1 MIRFLDFLLSLIGLI
16 ILLPFMLIIG
26 ILVKISS
33 KGPVLFV
40 QQRVGRHNKDF
51 AFYKFRTMTVSNNE
65 QLQITAGSNISR
77 ITKVGA
83 FLRTYK
89 LDELPQLFNVLI
101 NDMSFVGPRPEVRR
115 YVNLYTPEQQKVLTI
130 KPGITDYA
138 SLAFYNE
145 QALLATQSNPEAY
158 YINTIMP
165 QKIQLNMQYVRNP
178 TTGNYGRVLFLTIRA
193 FFGIRSKNK

>member
-1 MIRFLDFLLSLIGLI
+1 MIRLLDCLLSLIGLI
-16 ILLPFMLIIG
+16 ILLPFMLLIG
-26 ILVKISS
+26 LMVKISS

-65 QLQITAGSNISR
+65 QLQITAGANISR

-115 YVNLYTPEQQKVLTI
+115 YVNLYTPEQQKVLAI

-165 QKIQLNMQYVRNP
+165 KKIQLNMQYVRHP
-178 TTGNYGRVLFLTIRA
+178 TPGNYCRVLYLTIRA
-193 FFGIRSKNK
+193 FFGMRSKNK